1 MEIGFLD
8 PDAPK
13 KRRYQNYLRAIRN
26 FLKNDSIST
35 ADTKLIAKF
44 FERKQLNRA
53 IRKNPNRVQLLNL
66 IGWVRTLFRLQPFE
80 QAHRDLQLIGLNLEI
95 QPHYE
100 RKIRNEYRRRNR
112 PAAVRVDRSA
122 KSTPVVV
129 IRKKR

>member
-1 MEIGFLD
+1 MKIDFLD

-26 FLKNDSIST
+26 FLKNNSISAT
-35 ADTKLIAKF
+35 DMKLVAKF
-44 FERKQLNRA
+44 FERKQLNRE
-53 IRKNPNRVQLLNL
+53 IRKNPNRVQTLNL

-80 QAHRDLQLIGLNLEI
+80 QAHRDLRSLGLNLEI

-112 PAAVRVDRSA
+112 PTVARVDRSV